1 MKRIL
6 SLLLILFL
14 LLSLPCLA
22 EEEIP
27 ALCPIRE
34 NELWGYMNRV
44 EEVVIE
50 HRWLYAYPFSGDTAI
65 VRISKSEWDGNTET
79 GWWGDALIDRSG
91 QYVFAPVEGYH
102 IVDFP
107 YAYEITDETMWNL
120 TPATIILTITQNH
133 YLAKGNGM
141 NKYHVENFTSKS
153 VYHAFLSLM
162 LAHSDAFS
170 LVYFQ
175 YDRNE
180 EPHENVRRIM
190 EALSPYEISN
200 KDVTRWPGT
209 ITMDFRHIYNLR
221 VYRINKTNPIAVFDI
236 LDVLETADSLW
247 DWDYPKYPM
256 DLCFYK
262 NGFAWFAS
270 SAHEQW
276 NALYTDEPAGIAAD
290 LESIGLQISQGGDIA
305 DDELFHEE
313 SLRPAPGAW

>member
-1 MKRIL
+1 
-6 SLLLILFL
+6 
-14 LLSLPCLA
+14 
-22 EEEIP
+22 
-27 ALCPIRE
+27 
-34 NELWGYMNRV
+34 
-44 EEVVIE
+44 
-50 HRWLYAYPFSGDTAI
+50 
-65 VRISKSEWDGNTET
+65 
-79 GWWGDALIDRSG
+79 
-91 QYVFAPVEGYH
+91 
-102 IVDFP
+102 
-107 YAYEITDETMWNL
+107 
-120 TPATIILTITQNH
+120 
-133 YLAKGNGM
+133 M

-153 VYHAFLSLM
+153 VYHDFLSLM

-221 VYRINKTNPIAVFDI
+221 VYRINKINPIVVFDI

-290 LESIGLQISQGGDIA
+290 LESIGLQLSQGGDIV
-305 DDELFHEE
+305 DSELFYDE
-313 SLRPAPGAW
+313 SLRPAPGEW

>member
-1 MKRIL
+1 
-6 SLLLILFL
+6 
-14 LLSLPCLA
+14 
-22 EEEIP
+22 
-27 ALCPIRE
+27 
-34 NELWGYMNRV
+34 
-44 EEVVIE
+44 
-50 HRWLYAYPFSGDTAI
+50 
-65 VRISKSEWDGNTET
+65 
-79 GWWGDALIDRSG
+79 
-91 QYVFAPVEGYH
+91 
-102 IVDFP
+102 
-107 YAYEITDETMWNL
+107 
-120 TPATIILTITQNH
+120 
-133 YLAKGNGM
+133 M

-153 VYHAFLSLM
+153 VYHDFLSLM

-247 DWDYPKYPM
+247 DWDYPEYPM

-290 LESIGLQISQGGDIA
+290 LESIGLQVSQGGDIA
-305 DDELFHEE
+305 DNELFYDE
-313 SLRPAPGAW
+313 SLRPAPGTW